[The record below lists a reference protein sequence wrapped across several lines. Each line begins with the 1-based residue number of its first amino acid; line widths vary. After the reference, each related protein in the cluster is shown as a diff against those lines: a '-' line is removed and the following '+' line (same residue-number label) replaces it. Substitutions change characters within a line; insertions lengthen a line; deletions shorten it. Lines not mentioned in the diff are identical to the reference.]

1 MEWEQDYVKWIKKL
15 KAVIG
20 IVAYYLKIG
29 KRMNKDKL
37 IPGKKDQ
44 QKRKTVIDGIPREA
58 ERWIKCE
65 RITDTGAIVSR
76 DFVPEIVLTD
86 REIREEIME

>member
-1 MEWEQDYVKWIKKL
+1 MEWEQDCVKWIKNL

-37 IPGKKDQ
+37 IPGKKYH
-44 QKRKTVIDGIPREA
+44 QKRRTVIDGIPREA
-58 ERWIKCE
+58 ERWLECE
-65 RITDTGAIVSR
+65 HITDTGAIFSR
-76 DFVPEIVLTD
+76 DFEPEIELTD
-86 REIREEIME
+86 KEIAEELIE